1 MGVLVEKIGFV
12 PDLLVV
18 DAVMGNELKSLIG
31 FIALSE
37 PLAVVLFLICSLGD
51 VRKLNENSAYSKSF
65 SPDIG
70 SSKPNSLSSSELSV
84 F

>member
-1 MGVLVEKIGFV
+1 MEKQMEFLPNLFVVE
-12 PDLLVV
+12 
-18 DAVMGNELKSLIG
+18 AVIGNELKSLMG
-31 FIALSE
+31 FIAFSE
-37 PLAVVLFLICSLGD
+37 PLALVLFLICSLGD
-51 VRKLNENSAYSKSF
+51 VRKFNENSAYSTSF